1 MEETMHD
8 QPQPIPVTILTG
20 FLGAGKT
27 TLLNRILY
35 GDHGLRVAVLV
46 NDFGAINIDAELVV
60 GVDDG
65 MVSLS
70 NGCICCSLRDDL
82 LDAALQVLHQPN
94 PPEYFV
100 IEASGVSDPLS
111 IALTFVVSPARERF
125 RLDSIVAVVDAEQ
138 AREQQGYADL
148 LVQQIG
154 AADVVVLNKIDLVD
168 EQQRKQLRDWIRT
181 IVARARV
188 LEARYGEVPL
198 PLVLGVGRYRFPLE
212 AATNSH
218 DHEHHDHDHKHD
230 HDHHHHGE
238 AFRTTSVVIHE
249 PLSLRALQT
258 TLKTL
263 PPAVFRAKGVLQLAD
278 LPNKRAVLQL
288 VGRRVEIVP
297 GAPWGDEPPCS
308 KIVMIGQPNGWNEHD
323 LEQRFRNC
331 VEGNRG
337 LRQAIGNAWQWV
349 RS

>member
-1 MEETMHD
+1 MATTTHD
-8 QPQPIPVTILTG
+8 TRVPVTVLTG

-27 TLLNRILY
+27 TLLNRILH

-82 LDAALQVLHQPN
+82 LDAALQVLRQPN
-94 PPEYFV
+94 PPEYLV

-111 IALTFVVSPARERF
+111 IALTFVVSPARDRF

-138 AREQQGYADL
+138 ARDQQSYADL

-168 EQQRKQLRDWIRT
+168 EQQRKQVHDWIRT

-198 PLVLGVGRYRFPLE
+198 PLVLGVGRYRLPLE

-218 DHEHHDHDHKHD
+218 DHEHHDHDHD
-230 HDHHHHGE
+230 HHHGE
-238 AFRTTSVVIHE
+238 EFRTTSVVIHE
-249 PLSLRALQT
+249 PLSLRLLQK

-278 LPNKRAVLQL
+278 LPGERAVLQL

-308 KIVMIGQPNGWNEHD
+308 KIVMIGQPDGWNEHD

-331 VEGNRG
+331 VEGKGG
-337 LRQAIGNAWQWV
+337 LRQVIGNA
-349 RS
+349 